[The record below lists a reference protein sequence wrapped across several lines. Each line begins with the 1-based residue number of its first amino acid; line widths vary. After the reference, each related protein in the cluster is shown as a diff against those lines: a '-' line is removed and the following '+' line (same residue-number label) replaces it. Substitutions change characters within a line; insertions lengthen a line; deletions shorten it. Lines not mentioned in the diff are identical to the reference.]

1 MKCLF
6 VCHDPP
12 APANNGGAIDMLG
25 MLEGLARLGADVHLL
40 MTVKSP
46 DMPVDAVRLSASA
59 RSSQVIARNTGLRA
73 AMSLQPYQIA
83 SRASLENVRLE
94 EPYDVV
100 IASDHCSGI
109 FMNPG
114 LRARYRIL
122 RRNNDESRYAKRMAT
137 NEPKL
142 ASRLFYAK
150 ESILFRFW
158 TSKVDA
164 IADQVWY
171 ASEDEM
177 RYEVASDDRKE
188 RPRRVSV
195 PPAIQG
201 GASQPPRK
209 AAISNGRVL
218 YFGSFTVPVN
228 RDGVDW
234 FIANVHPLLMK
245 RLSNYRLVVAG
256 RVGPDE
262 REWASKYV
270 GRTDLDFVANPHDP
284 AALYEP
290 GGIFVDPRAHDVG
303 IKVKIVEAVRQ
314 GYAVV
319 CSTNSLV
326 GSGLSAGE
334 HARAANTP
342 EQFADA
348 IEALIVNPDDA
359 VEMAVRAQSVVQA
372 RFNVDQNMRDAFR
385 LLGINLAKD
394 GVYDIR

>member
-1 MKCLF
+1 MRCLF

-25 MLEGLARLGADVHLL
+25 MLDGLARLGADVHLL
-40 MTVKSP
+40 MTVKSA
-46 DMPVDAVRLSASA
+46 DMPVDAARLSASA
-59 RSSQVIARNTGLRA
+59 RSTQVIERNAGLLA

-83 SRASLENVRLE
+83 SRALLGSVRLE
-94 EPYDVV
+94 KPYDVV

-109 FMNPG
+109 FLNPG
-114 LRARYRIL
+114 LTARYRIL
-122 RRNNDESRYAKRMAT
+122 RRNNDESRYARRMAA

-142 ASRLFYAK
+142 ASRLFYTK

-158 TSKVDA
+158 TSRVDA

-171 ASEDEM
+171 ASEEEM
-177 RYEVASDDRKE
+177 VSEAGSDGRGK
-188 RPRRVSV
+188 RPARLSV

-201 GASQPPRK
+201 GKSQPPRK
-209 AAISNGRVL
+209 AAISMGRVL

-262 REWASKYV
+262 QAWASRYV
-270 GRTDLDFVANPHDP
+270 DRPDLDFIANPHDP

-319 CSTNSLV
+319 CSSNSLV

-334 HARAANTP
+334 HARTAKTP
-342 EQFADA
+342 EQFADG
-348 IEALIVNPDDA
+348 IEKLVANPDEA

-372 RFNVDQNMRDAFR
+372 RFNVDRNMRDAFR
-385 LLGINLAKD
+385 LLGITLAKD
-394 GVYDIR
+394 GV